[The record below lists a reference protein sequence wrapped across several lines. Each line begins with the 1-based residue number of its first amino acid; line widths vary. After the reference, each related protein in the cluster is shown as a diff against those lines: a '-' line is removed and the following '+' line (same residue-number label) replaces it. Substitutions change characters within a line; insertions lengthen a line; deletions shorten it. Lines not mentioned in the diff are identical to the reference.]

1 MLYLGAN
8 NKILKNPTEYI
19 YLALIQ
25 KYITIYKFIKDRAST
40 EAWRTL
46 TEIERKPKCS
56 LLHRSKRSLFDMILG
71 LKMLRICRRLLV

>member
-8 NKILKNPTEYI
+8 NKILKNQTEYI

-46 TEIERKPKCS
+46 TEIERKPRRAVHLM
-56 LLHRSKRSLFDMILG
+56 LLN
-71 LKMLRICRRLLV
+71 